1 MGELRDAESI
11 GAARMEASSRRRAAS
26 GMALE

>member
-1 MGELRDAESI
+1 MAESI
-11 GAARMEASSRRRAAS
+11 GAARMEASSRKRAAS